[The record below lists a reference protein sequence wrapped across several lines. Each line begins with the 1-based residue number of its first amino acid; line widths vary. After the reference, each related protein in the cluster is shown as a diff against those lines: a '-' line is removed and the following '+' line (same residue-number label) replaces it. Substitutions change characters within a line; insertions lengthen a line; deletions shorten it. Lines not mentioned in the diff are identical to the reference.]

1 MFKKIEKAEED
12 GFIKTA
18 IYFDPKL
25 KKPYIVHTYN
35 SAGDTTY
42 TTCVRFA
49 EEAYEAISVYEIKK
63 QFSITEIADIKNYS
77 AIQEKSNKELCEKL
91 EIPYWG
97 GKRDGAGRK
106 TGSKSTKKKKYSKR
120 TETFTKRITVEEKI
134 FLLKCLE
141 EFRSK
146 SE

>member
-106 TGSKSTKKKKYSKR
+106 TGSKSTKKKN
-120 TETFTKRITVEEKI
+120 T
-134 FLLKCLE
+134 LKEQKPLQKE
-141 EFRSK
+141 LQLKKKFFY
-146 SE
+146 